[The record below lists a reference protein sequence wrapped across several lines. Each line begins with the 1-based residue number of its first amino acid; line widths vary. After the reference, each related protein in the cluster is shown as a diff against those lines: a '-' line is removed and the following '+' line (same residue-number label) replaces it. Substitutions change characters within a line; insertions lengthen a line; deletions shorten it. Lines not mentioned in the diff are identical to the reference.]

1 VTDIPDPCEQPYA
14 AHLEVLADGAIR
26 GLSLVGLD
34 LIKIC
39 QLDRPKLTEYRR
51 RMISLS
57 RALASRQI
65 DEAVELRLKYFG
77 YPDNL
82 PRLSTLRPPNGN
94 SRLAGIADS
103 HYERRKRG
111 ELPKLDRRK
120 TDLKTESNVF
130 LDLATTPSREKL
142 VVRPDE
148 QTGRQLFIASRR
160 QAE

>member
-1 VTDIPDPCEQPYA
+1 MPILGPTNLGYVTSFSFVASTVCA
-14 AHLEVLADGAIR
+14 A
-26 GLSLVGLD
+26 SVGFPTAMTPSASII

-111 ELPKLDRRK
+111 ELPKLY
-120 TDLKTESNVF
+120 
-130 LDLATTPSREKL
+130 
-142 VVRPDE
+142 
-148 QTGRQLFIASRR
+148 
-160 QAE
+160 